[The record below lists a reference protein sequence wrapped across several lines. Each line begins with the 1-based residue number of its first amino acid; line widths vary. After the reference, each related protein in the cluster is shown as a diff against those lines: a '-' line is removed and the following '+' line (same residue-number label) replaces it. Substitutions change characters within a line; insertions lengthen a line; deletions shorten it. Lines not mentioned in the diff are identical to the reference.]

1 MGAPHRLAVGGS
13 LEAPVLAC
21 AARTRCSAS
30 KLASRSQVMTTQ
42 SLKPE
47 NAAGWESSWALP
59 RLVEAEPPCPE
70 AGFSRSA
77 CNRVVSSLGGRW
89 DLAALSRL
97 LTKAAVAERLERAGS
112 KRLPL
117 LHKHHEVNF
126 RFLQQRLWSPTLW
139 ST

>member
-13 LEAPVLAC
+13 LEHQYGLRGTNALLGF
-21 AARTRCSAS
+21 
-30 KLASRSQVMTTQ
+30 KLAFDQ
-42 SLKPE
+42 SDDNNHE
-47 NAAGWESSWALP
+47 NLRMLRRVLMGIAG
-59 RLVEAEPPCPE
+59 LVEAEPPPE
-70 AGFSRSA
+70 ALTIA

-117 LHKHHEVNF
+117 LTNIT
-126 RFLQQRLWSPTLW
+126 R
-139 ST
+139 